1 MAISGVNTYNNAYE
15 NVYATKQKEETKETS
30 AAQKKG
36 DTENKGGLLNQL
48 QDKYSNFDIMAG
60 TFSKGQ
66 VSSSSKGFQGVMIS
80 SAYLSKAEN
89 DEKTAQDLDE
99 MLSGVESAYNWL
111 KNAFARDG
119 LELVSC
125 GYYIDEN
132 GKMGSYS
139 VVEKKH
145 SMFDGLAEQS
155 EKSADRIKEKQEKA
169 REEKRAARKEQ
180 EKKAE
185 KERLENRYLREDAG
199 MKVIYNVQEGQV
211 RMSDAPGS
219 YVDMGG
225 WLKANDTDLYNQI
238 NELNQS
244 IINHKDGEKHSAKFI
259 ELYTKA
265 AKKILDAPS
274 DTKKD
279 GGYADWKEKVE
290 KTKLPATFQNIKYN
304 GFQSFLESLQNQ
316 SSLSNS
322 WISGNINRFMKWLTV

>member
-1 MAISGVNTYNNAYE
+1 MAITGVNTYNNAYE
-15 NVYATKQKEETKETS
+15 NMYATKQKEETKETS

-48 QDKYSNFDIMAG
+48 QDKYSNFDITAG
-60 TFSKGQ
+60 TFSKGL

-169 REEKRAARKEQ
+169 REQKKAD

-185 KERLENRYLREDAG
+185 EKREQQVKPSKDKVVVVASSNEELLKKAKDA
-199 MKVIYNVQEGQV
+199 
-211 RMSDAPGS
+211 
-219 YVDMGG
+219 
-225 WLKANDTDLYNQI
+225 ANGTN
-238 NELNQS
+238 
-244 IINHKDGEKHSAKFI
+244 
-259 ELYTKA
+259 
-265 AKKILDAPS
+265 
-274 DTKKD
+274 
-279 GGYADWKEKVE
+279 EKVLTKEE
-290 KTKLPATFQNIKYN
+290 KALGNNFD
-304 GFQSFLESLQNQ
+304 
-316 SSLSNS
+316 LS
-322 WISGNINRFMKWLTV
+322 I